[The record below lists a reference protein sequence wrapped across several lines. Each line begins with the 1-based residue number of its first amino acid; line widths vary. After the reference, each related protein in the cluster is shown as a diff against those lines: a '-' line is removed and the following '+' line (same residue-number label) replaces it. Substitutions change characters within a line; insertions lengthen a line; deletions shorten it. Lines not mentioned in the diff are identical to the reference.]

1 MKLFKVMY
9 ADKLDR
15 DTYYR
20 VGDDNDT
27 PESIESKEEKIF
39 KIFMESIDENI
50 RLDRVYF
57 VSEVTEIDGYEIIV
71 GKKKETK

>member
-9 ADKLDR
+9 ADKLDH

-27 PESIESKEEKIF
+27 QESIELKEEKRF
-39 KIFMESIDENI
+39 KIFMESIDEGI

-57 VSEVTEIDGYEIIV
+57 VSEVNEIDGYEIIV
-71 GKKKETK
+71 GKKKEE

>member
-1 MKLFKVMY
+1 MECQ
-9 ADKLDR
+9 
-15 DTYYR
+15 YR